1 VSVSLELGR
10 VQWMQEVEEWE
21 RLGEKLQRSECHN
34 RGGQDTLGPD
44 GLQQSGKAAWR
55 KRLLKKG

>member
-1 VSVSLELGR
+1 
-10 VQWMQEVEEWE
+10 MQEVEEWE